1 MYYRRSLG
9 DRVNSSLMLVGVM
22 VMIAGILVFGYQI
35 FIWLLWGNWFPY
47 RTREFW
53 FNFYLPITTTG
64 WDSVDK
70 IISWISEFPLCVV
83 TFLFGLGIFLTGVI
97 AADRKL
103 GPNL

>member
-1 MYYRRSLG
+1 MYYRRSIG
-9 DRVNSSLMLVGVM
+9 DKVNASFMLVGVM

-35 FIWLLWGNWFPY
+35 IIWLLRGNWFPY
-47 RTREFW
+47 TVREFW

-70 IISWISEFPLCVV
+70 IISWIAEFPLCVV
-83 TFLFGLGIFLTGVI
+83 TFLFGLGLFLMGVI